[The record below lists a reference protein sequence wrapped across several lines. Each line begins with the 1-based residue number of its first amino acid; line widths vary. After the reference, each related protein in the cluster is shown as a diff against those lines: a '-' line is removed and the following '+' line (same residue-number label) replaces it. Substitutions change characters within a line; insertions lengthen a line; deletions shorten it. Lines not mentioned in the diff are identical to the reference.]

1 MPLRDDYFP
10 KTEGLLYRYMRQKA
24 GIERLEIELHRIE
37 KDILVIEDEIGNLER
52 NFSIPEQPF
61 SSNYGEVY
69 AKTQSSYPERYIEK
83 YGQVLEKL
91 ETKLTHL
98 NKRRIQVKVKIMNK
112 QESIRAID
120 IIVSGMT
127 EEQKQIIEMKYADK
141 MSNYQIG
148 ARMVMSEFTIR
159 RKRAEIVDKVAGD
172 LGLIK

>member
-1 MPLRDDYFP
+1 MNDYFR
-10 KTEGLLYRYMRQKA
+10 KTEGLLARYMREKA
-24 GIERLEIELHRIE
+24 GIERLEIELQRIE
-37 KDILVIEDEIGNLER
+37 REIIDIQDELGHKIR
-52 NFSIPEQPF
+52 NFSIPEQPMSASF
-61 SSNYGEVY
+61 GEVY
-69 AKTQSSYPERYIEK
+69 VKTAPSSYPERYIEI
-83 YGQVLEKL
+83 YGREIEQLESRL
-91 ETKLTHL
+91 IHM
-98 NKRRIQVKVKIMNK
+98 NKRRIQIKIKIMNK